1 MVVATKILRTT
12 LATRAVG
19 ASVVNSVAESSVAGG
34 TTERVRTTFRRLG
47 MLPRGGARGRLPCVE
62 GLLANKLREEVCA
75 ALGVPSGGD
84 NATLAAPKRD
94 QANGVLVVGGSNR
107 SAATRKAGEGW
118 ENTRKQLET
127 MGRRWLQIGGADCH
141 ERGRRCYRLEEE
153 KAIVD
158 GREQPS
164 SVSTLTEEEKEGSTR
179 LQNELGKSERLTVSP
194 RGDEALPRLL
204 AGE

>member
-1 MVVATKILRTT
+1 MAEDT
-12 LATRAVG
+12 
-19 ASVVNSVAESSVAGG
+19 SVAAIEQINVKGWNYCSCVQQSSKHRSSESADDIQKAGNAS
-34 TTERVRTTFRRLG
+34 T
-47 MLPRGGARGRLPCVE
+47 
-62 GLLANKLREEVCA
+62 LREEVCA
-75 ALGVPSGGD
+75 ALGVPSGDD

-141 ERGRRCYRLEEE
+141 ERGRRCCCLEEE